1 MDATDRT
8 RLSEKEQE
16 GCAAAETAL
25 ARCHAPY
32 SRLRVAAALVLEEG
46 EPIAG
51 TNYECAS
58 YGLSLCAERSAISR
72 AQSEGTVEQVT
83 ALVLVARA
91 DPGGPSLA
99 APLTPCGACR
109 QWIAELSARIGQ
121 DFPVYSFLS
130 RERQGLRTTAR
141 QLLPDA
147 FTLPSPP
154 S

>member
-1 MDATDRT
+1 MEATERT
-8 RLSEKEQE
+8 RLSEEERK

-46 EPIAG
+46 EPVAG
-51 TNYECAS
+51 TNYESAS
-58 YGLSLCAERSAISR
+58 YGLTLCAERSALTR
-72 AQSEGTVEQVT
+72 AQTEGTVERAT
-83 ALVLVARA
+83 ALVLVVRA

-109 QWIAELSARIGQ
+109 QWIAELSARIGR

-130 RERQGLRTTAR
+130 GERRGLRTTAR

-147 FTLPSPP
+147 FALQSPP
-154 S
+154 T